1 VLLINL
7 VLAEIRYRWRT
18 LRDTG
23 DAGTTTETVIIVALL
38 AAAAIAVIGIIAAKL
53 VTKANGINLG

>member
-1 VLLINL
+1 MLLINF
-7 VLAEIRYRWRT
+7 VLAEIRHRWRT
-18 LRDTG
+18 VRDTG